1 MELEK
6 RVESKKIEDHTFDEL
21 PPVFQNL
28 AQEGSGT
35 ILPLI
40 KGTKKPNVKWKPY
53 QTIKNPPYPL
63 EKLKQHKGNF
73 GIFPGLQHQTNS
85 SNEAKE
91 DIYLVVLDI
100 DDKKGFNGLYKIFK
114 DVDTLQVKTAL
125 KGFHLY
131 FWSKNGDW
139 EFNCLEKMFNIDVEL
154 LGSRKKYVLLPPSTI
169 TYEEE
174 YNFVGE
180 HQLLKEGKNKPIMMV
195 DDAKKYIAKILVD
208 AGFQVQETFETETN
222 VEISTNSN
230 YKYFQAEHTHL
241 MGETITKTNTN
252 FRDATDKRILAE
264 DEVNKLIQLVKPLYK
279 EGQRQNLTLY
289 MSGWMLM
296 ERLKYKIALKVIK
309 GLTQGDDEQSQRLTA
324 LKFSYKLRDLEKVPD
339 YDDVSR
345 WKKYY
350 DKRKGGSGVYEL
362 LQKHYEDKHPTTSKD
377 EGLSK
382 PEWNKNEK
390 QRKEIIK
397 TLTNEH
403 YWRIKNRLDIIGE
416 IIRIAE
422 AQRLGEKTL
431 KEGNIDFSNHIITI
445 FDKLH
450 PGNGKNIF
458 QGWLT
463 LLSSVMGNPIIVIVK
478 GDPGTGKTQITDII
492 KDFIPQRHIIELNN
506 ATESA
511 LFTKAHT
518 RGENYPDKKIFYLKD
533 LGDKNAM
540 EATAPYRKHI
550 RELSSDGI
558 TSREISDT
566 HKEKGKHREV
576 ISETLVGYPTMMY
589 STVRD
594 EEIEQQELDRAIE
607 ITPDLT
613 QIHKIKKIISDM
625 EEPDAPLT
633 KELTELKEE
642 WIPKIQGVFE
652 YLISSPKLALL
663 PFDVT
668 HESYGLR
675 DTKAIVSMTRRLTMV
690 NQQTRGSIGEY
701 IIASKADLILALTYV
716 QDGGLERTRL
726 QQLYDEYGLS
736 HSFTRDDVVNKFK
749 DSYEGIQASKNA
761 HRTILKPAIKD
772 LDGDGNPLLYEETEF
787 KPYRYYFRR
796 EPPKIEFDMHVPD
809 EDYSLLEKKY
819 PKLPWEDYYEKN
831 KVTTTKHQETLP

>member
-1 MELEK
+1 MNLNIFK
-6 RVESKKIEDHTFDEL
+6 VSVIVEIKKKIEPHSFNEL
-21 PPVFQNL
+21 PQVFQNL
-28 AQEGSGT
+28 AQEGIAT
-35 ILPLI
+35 ILPLT
-40 KGTKKPNVKWKPY
+40 KGTKKSAVKWKQYQDIERSPY
-53 QTIKNPPYPL
+53 LLKRL
-63 EKLKQHKGNF
+63 EQHNGNF
-73 GIFPGLQHQTNS
+73 GIIPGLQHKIK
-85 SNEAKE
+85 SNTGAEE

-114 DVDTLQVKTAL
+114 DIDTLQVKTAL

-139 EFNCLEKMFNIDVEL
+139 KFNCLEKMFNIDVEL

-169 TYEEE
+169 KYEKEDD
-174 YNFVGE
+174 FVGE
-180 HQLLKEGKNKPIMMV
+180 HQLLKEGKNTPIMMV
-195 DDAKKYIAKILVD
+195 DDAKEYITKILVD
-208 AGFQVQETFETETN
+208 AGFQVQETLEDEPN
-222 VEISTNSN
+222 VEISTKPNPT
-230 YKYFQAEHTHL
+230 YFKVESTYL
-241 MGETITKTNTN
+241 RGGNLTTTNTN
-252 FRDATDKRILAE
+252 FKNATDKRIQVE
-264 DEVNKLIQLVKPLYK
+264 DEINKLIQLVNPLYK

-289 MSGWMLM
+289 MSGWMLK
-296 ERLKYKIALKVIK
+296 ERLDYKIALKVIK
-309 GLTQGDDEQSQRLTA
+309 GFTHGDSEQSQRLTA
-324 LKFSYKLRDLEKVPD
+324 LKFTYKLQDLEKVPD
-339 YDDVSR
+339 YGDVLNL
-345 WKKYY
+345 KKYE
-350 DKRKGGSGVYEL
+350 DKRKGGGGVYEL
-362 LQKHYEDKHPTTSKD
+362 IQKYYGDKHPTTPKN

-382 PEWNKNEK
+382 SEWNKKETE
-390 QRKEIIK
+390 RKETIK
-397 TLTNEH
+397 TLTDEH
-403 YWRIKNRLDIIGE
+403 YWRIKSRLEIIGE

-422 AQRLGEKTL
+422 AQELGEKTL
-431 KEGNIDFSNHIITI
+431 KDCNSDFSNHAITI

-492 KDFIPQRHIIELNN
+492 KDFIPRRHIIELNN

-518 RGENYPDKKIFYLKD
+518 LGENYPDKKIFYLKD

-540 EATAPYRKHI
+540 EATAPYRKHL
-550 RELSSDGI
+550 RELCSDGI

-566 HKEKGKHREV
+566 QKEKGKHRDV

-633 KELTELKEE
+633 KELTELKYE

-668 HESYGLR
+668 RESYGLR

-701 IIASKADLILALTYV
+701 IIASQADLVLALTYV

-736 HSFTRDDVVNKFK
+736 QQF
-749 DSYEGIQASKNA
+749 YAG
-761 HRTILKPAIKD
+761 
-772 LDGDGNPLLYEETEF
+772 
-787 KPYRYYFRR
+787 
-796 EPPKIEFDMHVPD
+796 
-809 EDYSLLEKKY
+809 
-819 PKLPWEDYYEKN
+819 
-831 KVTTTKHQETLP
+831 

>member
-1 MELEK
+1 MEIK
-6 RVESKKIEDHTFDEL
+6 RKIEPHSFTEL
-21 PPVFQNL
+21 PQVFQNL
-28 AQEGSGT
+28 VQEGIVT
-35 ILPLI
+35 ILPLT
-40 KGTKKPNVKWKPY
+40 KGTKKSAVKWKQY
-53 QTIKNPPYPL
+53 QNAEGPPYPL
-63 EKLKQHKGNF
+63 NKLKQHNGNF
-73 GIFPGLQHQTNS
+73 GIFPGLHHKIKS
-85 SNEAKE
+85 STGDEE
-91 DIYLVVLDI
+91 DRYLVVLDI
-100 DDKKGFNGLYKIFK
+100 DDKKGFDGLYKYFK

-139 EFNCLEKMFNIDVEL
+139 KFNCLEKMFNIDVEL
-154 LGSRKKYVLLPPSTI
+154 LGNRMKYVLLPPSNI
-169 TYEEE
+169 MYEDD
-174 YNFVGE
+174 FIGE
-180 HQLLKEGKNKPIMMV
+180 HQLLKEGKNTPIIMV
-195 DDAKKYIAKILVD
+195 DDVKEYITKILVD
-208 AGFQVQETFETETN
+208 AGFQEQETLENEPN

-230 YKYFQAEHTHL
+230 SAYSQVKSTYL
-241 MGETITKTNTN
+241 RGEALTTSNTN
-252 FRDATDKRILAE
+252 SKNTTDKRIQAE
-264 DEVNKLIQLVKPLYK
+264 DEINNLIKLVKPLYK

-289 MSGWMLM
+289 MSGWMLK
-296 ERLKYKIALKVIK
+296 ERLDYKIALKVIK
-309 GLTQGDDEQSQRLTA
+309 GLTHADSEQSQRLTA
-324 LKFSYKLRDLEKVPD
+324 LKFSYKLEDLEKVPD
-339 YDDVSR
+339 YDDVLK
-345 WKKYY
+345 WKKYE
-350 DKRKGGSGVYEL
+350 DKRKGGGGVYEL
-362 LQKHYEDKHPTTSKD
+362 IQKYYEDKHPTTPKN

-382 PEWNKNEK
+382 SKWNKKETE
-390 QRKEIIK
+390 RKETIK

-403 YWRIKNRLDIIGE
+403 YWRIKNRLDSIGE

-422 AQRLGEKTL
+422 AQELGEQTL
-431 KEGNIDFSNHIITI
+431 KDFNIDFSKYAISI

-450 PGNGKNIF
+450 PGNGNNIF

-492 KDFIPQRHIIELNN
+492 KDFIPNRHIIELNN

-518 RGENYPDKKIFYLKD
+518 HGDNYPDKKIFYLKD

-540 EATAPYRKHI
+540 ESTAPYRKHL
-550 RELSSDGI
+550 RELCSDGI

-566 HKEKGKHREV
+566 QKEKGKHRKV

-594 EEIEQQELDRAIE
+594 EEIEQQEIDRAIE

-642 WIPKIQGVFE
+642 WIPKIQGIFE

-668 HESYGLR
+668 RESYGLR

-690 NQQTRGSIGEY
+690 NQQTRRSIGEY
-701 IIASKADLILALTYV
+701 IISSKADLVLALTYV

-736 HSFTRDDVVNKFK
+736 RLFTRDDVVNKFK

-761 HRTILKPAIKD
+761 HRTILKPAIED
-772 LDGDGNPLLYEETEF
+772 LDEDGNPLLYEETEF
-787 KPYRYYFRR
+787 KPYKYYFRR

-809 EDYSLLEKKY
+809 EDYSLLENKY
-819 PKLPWEDYYEKN
+819 PKLSWEDYYEKN
-831 KVTTTKHQETLP
+831 KVTTTKHHETLP